1 MPFFQRSLTGSV
13 LICMLGSVLIATS
26 FNLFLIPHQLLSGGV
41 SGISMIVGYFTG
53 LQISLLYFVFNLP
66 MLIWGLLTIG
76 RKYIILS
83 VISVIL
89 TTWFM
94 HIIPVKEVSRDLI
107 MSAVT
112 SGVLIGLGSGLSMW
126 AGGSTGGFDILGSI
140 LTRKRDFPLGTFL
153 FGLNGLVILALGYFK
168 NDWDLALYSMLSIFI
183 TGKMIDTIHIRHL
196 KVTVFIVTRKKDI
209 LLKKM
214 QKLQRGVTVINTEGS
229 YTKDPQ
235 HMLMTVTTRYELY
248 DLQSLIRQWDPQAF
262 VNITE
267 TVNVMGLFRR

>member
-1 MPFFQRSLTGSV
+1 MPFFQRSLMGSV
-13 LICMLGSVLIATS
+13 LICVLGSALIAAS

-53 LQISLLYFVFNLP
+53 LPISLLFFVFNLP
-66 MLIWGLLTIG
+66 MLIWGLLSIG

-94 HIIPVKEVSRDLI
+94 NIIPVAEVSSDLI
-107 MSAVT
+107 MSSVT
-112 SGVLIGLGSGLSMW
+112 GGVLVGMGSGLSMW

-196 KVTVFIVTRKKDI
+196 KVTVFIVTRKKDL

-214 QKLQRGVTVINTEGS
+214 KKLQRGVTVINTEGS
-229 YTKDPQ
+229 YTNDPQ
-235 HMLMTVTTRYELY
+235 HMLMTVTSRYELY

-267 TVNVMGLFRR
+267 TVSVMGLFRR

>member
-1 MPFFQRSLTGSV
+1 MLYFQRSVMGSV
-13 LICMLGSVLIATS
+13 LICVLGSALIAAS
-26 FNLFLIPHQLLSGGV
+26 FNLFLIPHQLLSGGI

-53 LQISLLYFVFNLP
+53 LHISLLYFVFNLP
-66 MLIWGLLTIG
+66 MLIWGLLTVG
-76 RKYIILS
+76 RKFIILS

-89 TTWFM
+89 TSWFM
-94 HIIPVKEVSRDLI
+94 HMIPVAKVSRDII
-107 MSAVT
+107 MSSVT
-112 SGVLIGLGSGLSMW
+112 GGVLIGLGSGLSMW

-168 NDWDLALYSMLSIFI
+168 NDWDLALYSMLSIYI
-183 TGKMIDTIHIRHL
+183 TGRMIDTIHIRHL
-196 KVTVFIVTRKKDI
+196 KVTVFIVTRKKNL

-248 DLQSLIRQWDPQAF
+248 DLQGLIRQWDPQAF

>member
-1 MPFFQRSLTGSV
+1 MPFFQRSLMGSV
-13 LICMLGSVLIATS
+13 LICVLGSALIAAS
-26 FNLFLIPHQLLSGGV
+26 FNLFLIPHQLLSGGI

-53 LQISLLYFVFNLP
+53 LHISLLFFVFNLP
-66 MLIWGLLTIG
+66 MLIWGLLSIG

-94 HIIPVKEVSRDLI
+94 HIIPVAEVSSDLI
-107 MSAVT
+107 MSSVT
-112 SGVLIGLGSGLSMW
+112 GGVLIGIGSGLSMW

-153 FGLNGLVILALGYFK
+153 FGLNGFVIVALGYFK

-196 KVTVFIVTRKKDI
+196 KVTVFIVTRKKDL

>member
-1 MPFFQRSLTGSV
+1 MLFFQRSVMGSV
-13 LICMLGSVLIATS
+13 LICTLGSALIAAS
-26 FNLFLIPHQLLSGGV
+26 FNLFLIPHQLLSGGI

-53 LQISLLYFVFNLP
+53 LHISLLYFVFNLP

-94 HIIPVKEVSRDLI
+94 HLIPVAQVSRDLI
-107 MSAVT
+107 MSSVT
-112 SGVLIGLGSGLSMW
+112 GGVLIGLGSGLSMW

-168 NDWDLALYSMLSIFI
+168 NAWDLALYSMLSIFI

-196 KVTVFIVTRKKDI
+196 KVTVFIVTRKKDM

-214 QKLQRGVTVINTEGS
+214 QKLHRGVTVINTEGS

-267 TVNVMGLFRR
+267 TINVMGLFRR